1 MNKVLLTL
9 LTVLAVSRVSAQQG
23 VPTAQDIRAG
33 IAGEIKSFNIPP
45 EKVVRVKDQTFW
57 TGTDSVKI
65 RLYYGSVNQDLPV
78 IYNIHG
84 GALVG
89 GDLETHDNISRV
101 LANRTHSLVIAIDY
115 AKPPEHPFPAG
126 LNDCFYVWQYIKAHA
141 AAMGGSKSNIFV
153 LGDSGGGLLAAALQV
168 KLSQQKNKALQPKAL
183 ILINPATDLRAPE
196 KSKYNLVARWY
207 LNGADPNN
215 PLASPILATNF
226 SAFPPTLVVVCSED
240 ELKPHGLQLAEKLK
254 AAKVKVTLLD
264 IPNEDHLGGLWSAVH
279 PRAKQAIDAAVSY
292 INLSIKTR

>member
-1 MNKVLLTL
+1 MNKAILTL
-9 LTVLAVSRVSAQQG
+9 LSVFAISSAFAQQG

-45 EKVVRVKDQTFW
+45 EKVVRIKNLALW

-65 RLYYGSVNQDLPV
+65 RLYYGITNRNLPI

-89 GDLETHDNISRV
+89 GNLETHDNISR
-101 LANRTHSLVIAIDY
+101 LIANRTRSLVIALDY

-126 LNDCFYVWQYIKAHA
+126 LNDCFFVYQWIRSHA
-141 AAMGGSKSNIFV
+141 AAIGGSPSNVFI

-168 KLSQQKNKALQPKAL
+168 KLSQQKNKVSQPKAL
-183 ILINPATDLRAPE
+183 VLINPATDLRAPE
-196 KSKYNLVARWY
+196 KSKYSLVARWY

-215 PLASPILATNF
+215 ELASPILAGNF
-226 SAFPPTLVVVCSED
+226 SAFPPTLVVVCGED
-240 ELKPHGLQLAEKLK
+240 ELKPHGVQLAEKLK
-254 AAKVKVTLLD
+254 AAKVKVKLLD
-264 IPNEDHLGGLWSAVH
+264 IPNEDHLGGLWSATH
-279 PRAKQAIDAAVSY
+279 ARAKAAIDAAVNY
-292 INLSIKTR
+292 INTSGKK